1 MRLTLFLLLI
11 FTGFAFANNANSQ
24 NARVNLNKQ
33 RSMLKEVLEDIE
45 SQTDYLFVSNRDINL
60 EQYVSIRAN
69 NLPVSEALNKILEN
83 TDLSYAV
90 EGVNIILFKKIS
102 PDNSTS
108 GAIAQQ
114 KSTITGIVIDKSG
127 EPLIGAS
134 VVEKGTG
141 NGTITDLDGNFS
153 FTVSSGATL
162 AVNYL
167 GYQPKEVVVTAGKTR
182 YEITLS
188 EDLQLLSEVVVVGYG
203 TVKKANLTGAVD
215 QIKGE
220 VLTGRPIVSVA
231 QALQGTIAN
240 LNVSTGTSTG
250 TNSGGA
256 PGARMSFNIRGVT
269 GLTSGSEYSS
279 ASPLFVVDGIQS
291 QDVNAVNPDDIES
304 ISVLKDAASAA
315 IYGSNAPYGVVLITT
330 KKGARDAKPAVTY
343 SANFGWS
350 SPINVPTQM
359 NSPDFAKTMNDAG
372 QNTRGTNFFTDEE
385 MKRIE
390 DYYYGRINT
399 STVAIASRKEWA
411 SFDDYGN
418 GRGNDNVNWYDV
430 YLKNNS
436 FTQQHNVGLSGGGN
450 NSSYYVG
457 AGYNRKGGILRFGD
471 DSFKRY
477 NVRANLSSN
486 VTDWFTVNV
495 RGSFMRGITDRPSQT
510 GADNF
515 MQNIAQRWPTIPY
528 ITPDG
533 YYSEVS
539 NIYAYKHGGR
549 NKTVDD
555 VTVITGEFVITPI
568 KNWNTTFNYT
578 FTDNNV
584 DNQVNALHY
593 TLYDTEGT
601 LYYLPNISKYT
612 QGRDNL
618 SRKRSDYEQYTINAF
633 TSYELNVGDHYL
645 KGLAGFAQEEFRNY
659 EITSSTGNGTLYTT
673 EVPTYQTIYGNTPSI
688 GEPKKETLATRGA
701 FGRINYGY
709 KEKYLL
715 ELNGRYDGTSRYL
728 QDVRFKF
735 YPGIS
740 AAWVASSESFWG
752 NDAATS
758 RIDMLKLRAS
768 YGSLGE
774 QSGGYYPF
782 YPSLAMAS
790 ATASQ
795 NNWLFNGN
803 RYAAIAYPTTNNLI
817 DGTPGIANP
826 NLTWVTST
834 TVDFG
839 LDIVLLRNR
848 LSATFDW
855 YRRSSDDVVGP
866 AEERPAVLGAAA
878 PQTNNAS
885 LETNGWELTLAWRDR
900 IGDFSYGVRGTL
912 ADSKTTVKKYPNL
925 TRAIATWYDGAVIG
939 DIWGYVTEGYYT
951 QAEQD
956 AGIDQNRQKSLGTNW
971 TAGDIKYKN
980 LDDDPLITRGD
991 NTLDNP
997 GDRKIIGNSSPRFTY
1012 GLTLNAEW
1020 KGFDVSAFFQ
1030 GIGKRDYAIPTGAVG
1045 MFWGIPNSEWQAA
1058 LFTIHKDR
1066 WTPETPD
1073 SYFPKYYLTNAM
1085 NAKNQQVQ
1093 TKYLQDASYLRFKN
1107 MQIGYAFPKRLSDKA
1122 GVGKL
1127 RVYVSG
1133 ENLATITDF
1142 VKTIDPEF
1150 LSNYGTIYP
1159 LQRTWSVALNLSF

>member
-1 MRLTLFLLLI
+1 MSLKFDSRWRIFVEKSSKFIGVCALLCAAVQPVTA
-11 FTGFAFANNANSQ
+11 TGSPSPAGEATASVQ
-24 NARVNLNKQ
+24 Q
-33 RSMLKEVLEDIE
+33 
-45 SQTDYLFVSNRDINL
+45 
-60 EQYVSIRAN
+60 SIKITGR
-69 NLPVSEALNKILEN
+69 VSE
-83 TDLSYAV
+83 
-90 EGVNIILFKKIS
+90 G
-102 PDNSTS
+102 S
-108 GAIAQQ
+108 GGDA
-114 KSTITGIVIDKSG
+114 
-127 EPLIGAS
+127 LIGAS
-134 VVEKGTG
+134 VIEKGTG
-141 NGTITDLDGNFS
+141 NGTITDINGNFS
-153 FTVSSGATL
+153 ITVSSGATL
-162 AVNYL
+162 VVSYL
-167 GYQPKEVVVTAGKTR
+167 GYQPKEVVVRERTH
-182 YEITLS
+182 YEVTLS
-188 EDLQLLSEVVVVGYG
+188 EDSQMLNEVVVVGYG
-203 TVKKANLTGAVD
+203 TVKKANLTGSVD

-269 GLTSGSEYSS
+269 GLTSGSAYSS

-291 QDVNAVNPDDIES
+291 QDINAVNPDDIES

-350 SPINVPTQM
+350 SPINVPVQM
-359 NSPDFAKTMNDAG
+359 NSLDFAKVMNDAG
-372 QNTRGTNFFTDEE
+372 QNTRGANFFTDEE

-399 STVAIASRKEWA
+399 STVAMTNKSWA
-411 SFDDYGN
+411 SFDDLGS
-418 GRGNDNVNWYDV
+418 GRSNDNVNWYDI
-430 YLKNNS
+430 YLKDNS
-436 FTQQHNVGLSGGGN
+436 FTQQHNVGLSGGSS

-457 AGYNRKGGILRFGD
+457 AGYNQKGGILRFGD

-495 RGSFMRGITDRPSQT
+495 RGSFTRGITDRPSQT

-539 NIYAYKHGGR
+539 NIYAYQHGGR

-555 VTVITGEFVITPI
+555 VTVITGEFVITPV

-584 DNQVNALHY
+584 DNQVNTLHY

-601 LYYLPNISKYT
+601 PYYTPNFGSKYT
-612 QGRDNL
+612 QGKDNL
-618 SRKRSDYEQYTINAF
+618 SRTRSDYEQYTINAF

-659 EITSSTGNGTLYTT
+659 RITSGTGDGTLYTT

-688 GEPKKETLATRGA
+688 GEPLKETLVTRGA

-735 YPGIS
+735 YPGVS

-752 NDAATS
+752 GDAVTS

-795 NNWLFNGN
+795 SNWLFNGN
-803 RYAAIAYPTTNNLI
+803 RYAAVAYPTTNGLI
-817 DGTPGIANP
+817 DGTPSISNP

-834 TVDFG
+834 TIDFG
-839 LDIVLLRNR
+839 LDIALLSNR

-866 AEERPAVLGAAA
+866 AEERPAVLGASA
-878 PQTNNAS
+878 PQSNNAA
-885 LETNGWELTLAWRDR
+885 LETNGWELTLTWRDR
-900 IGDFSYGVRGTL
+900 IADFSYGVRGTL

-925 TRAIATWYDGAVIG
+925 TRAIGTWYEGAVIG
-939 DIWGYVTEGYYT
+939 NIWGYVTEGYYT

-956 AGIDQNRQKSLGTNW
+956 AGIDQDRQKRLGNNW

-980 LDDDPLITRGD
+980 LDDDPLITPGD
-991 NTLDNP
+991 NTLDDP
-997 GDRKIIGNSSPRFTY
+997 GDRTIIGNSSPRFTY
-1012 GLTLNAEW
+1012 GLTLDAEW
-1020 KGFDVSAFFQ
+1020 KGFDISAFFQ
-1030 GIGKRDYAIPTGAVG
+1030 GIGKRDYFIPTGSVG

-1073 SYFPKYYLTNAM
+1073 GYFPKYYLTNAQ
-1085 NAKNQQVQ
+1085 NGKNQITQ

-1107 MQIGYAFPKRLSDKA
+1107 LQIGYTFPKQLLDKA
-1122 GVGKL
+1122 GIGKL

-1150 LSNYGTIYP
+1150 LSNLGTIYP
-1159 LQRTWSVALNLSF
+1159 LQRTWSVGLNLSF

>member
-1 MRLTLFLLLI
+1 MNLKLESKWRIFAERTGKLIGMGAFLLAAAQPMTAAGKLSPAGQSTDATQQTI
-11 FTGFAFANNANSQ
+11 KITGH
-24 NARVNLNKQ
+24 
-33 RSMLKEVLEDIE
+33 
-45 SQTDYLFVSNRDINL
+45 VSD
-60 EQYVSIRAN
+60 
-69 NLPVSEALNKILEN
+69 
-83 TDLSYAV
+83 
-90 EGVNIILFKKIS
+90 
-102 PDNSTS
+102 TS
-108 GAIAQQ
+108 GE
-114 KSTITGIVIDKSG
+114 S
-127 EPLIGAS
+127 LIGAS
-134 VVEKGTG
+134 IVEKGNS
-141 NGTITDLDGNFS
+141 NGTITDVNGNFS

-162 AVNYL
+162 VVSYL
-167 GYQPKEVVVTAGKTR
+167 GYQPKEETLKVGKTH
-182 YEITLS
+182 YEITLN
-188 EDLQLLSEVVVVGYG
+188 EDLKTLDEVVVVGYG
-203 TVKKANLTGAVD
+203 TVKKANLTGSVD

-220 VLTGRPIVSVA
+220 VLNGRPIVSVA

-269 GLTSGSEYSS
+269 GLTSNSDYSA

-291 QDVNAVNPDDIES
+291 QDINAVNPDDIES

-330 KKGARDAKPAVTY
+330 KKGAKDAKPTVTY

-350 SPINVPTQM
+350 SPINVPTLM
-359 NSPDFAKTMNDAG
+359 NSLDFAKTMNDAG
-372 QNTRGTNFFTDEE
+372 QNTRKADFYTADE

-390 DYYYGRINT
+390 DYFYGRINT
-399 STVAIASRKEWA
+399 STVKTSGNAWA
-411 SFDDYGN
+411 SFDDMGH
-418 GRGNDNVNWYDV
+418 GRSNDNVNWFDV
-430 YLKNNS
+430 YLKDNS
-436 FTQQHNVGLSGGGN
+436 FTQQHNVGVSGGSN

-457 AGYNRKGGILRFGD
+457 AGYNQKGGILRYGD
-471 DSFKRY
+471 DSFNRY

-486 VTDWFTVNV
+486 ITDWFTVNV
-495 RGSFMRGITDRPSQT
+495 RGSFARGITDRPSQT

-515 MQNIAQRWPTIPY
+515 MQNIAQRWPTIPL

-539 NIYAYKHGGR
+539 NIYAYKNGGR

-555 VTVITGEFVITPI
+555 VTVITGEFVITPV

-584 DNQVNALHY
+584 NNQVNSLHY

-601 LYYLPNISKYT
+601 PYYMPNFSKYT
-612 QGRDNL
+612 QGKDAL
-618 SRKRSDYEQYTINAF
+618 SRTQSDYEQYTINAF

-659 EITSSTGNGTLYTT
+659 RITSSTGNGTLYTT

-688 GEPKKETLATRGA
+688 GEPLKETLVTRGV

-728 QDVRFKF
+728 KDVRFKF
-735 YPGIS
+735 YPGVS
-740 AAWVASSESFWG
+740 AAWIASGENFWG
-752 NDAATS
+752 NDAVTS
-758 RIDMLKLRAS
+758 HIDMLKIRAS

-782 YPSLAMAS
+782 YPSLSMAS

-803 RYAAIAYPTTNNLI
+803 RYAAVAYPTTDTYIN
-817 DGTPGIANP
+817 GTPNIANP

-834 TVDFG
+834 TIDFG
-839 LDIVLLRNR
+839 LDIALLKNR
-848 LSATFDW
+848 LTATFDW

-866 AEERPAVLGAAA
+866 SEERPAVLGATA
-878 PQTNNAS
+878 PRANNAS
-885 LETNGWELTLAWRDR
+885 LETNGWELTLVWRDR
-900 IGDFSYGVRGTL
+900 IGDIGYGVRGTL
-912 ADSKTTVKKYPNL
+912 ADSKTVVKKYPNL
-925 TRAIATWYDGAVIG
+925 SNAIATWYDGAVIG

-956 AGIDQNRQKSLGTNW
+956 AGIDQDRQKSLGTNW

-1012 GLTLNAEW
+1012 GVTLDADW
-1020 KGFDVSAFFQ
+1020 KGFDISAFFQ
-1030 GIGKRDYAIPTGAVG
+1030 GVGKRDYTIGTGSVG
-1045 MFWGIPNSEWQAA
+1045 MFWGIPNSEWQAS
-1058 LFTIHKDR
+1058 LFTIHNDR

-1073 SYFPKYYLTNAM
+1073 GYFPKYYLTNAQ
-1085 NAKNQQVQ
+1085 NAKNQQTQ

-1107 MQIGYAFPKRLSDKA
+1107 LQIGYTFPKSLLDKA
-1122 GVGKL
+1122 GINKL

-1133 ENLATITDF
+1133 ENLATLTDF

-1150 LSNYGTIYP
+1150 LSNAGLIYP
-1159 LQRTWSVALNLSF
+1159 LQRTWSLGLNLSF